1 MMASNILSRLLPPTF
16 GTPSIYETMREH
28 DQPSEYDIEER
39 AGMALD
45 EENLGVTFR
54 DSEVDEALTDVNASR
69 LHTSKLLNPKEKSQS
84 APRRVTPRQRR
95 PSMSPKMAEEED
107 DLDDEVPM
115 SLLIEGDEDRV
126 GARERRQSG
135 EGLPPV
141 PGPQSR
147 GTRAQW
153 QATQEQQRLH
163 HELGLG
169 NPAQKMFGPAVRLN
183 IVDAKEKAM
192 WRWANVENLDNYLR
206 EVYDYYIGNGIWCM
220 LLHRFLNLL

>member
-1 MMASNILSRLLPPTF
+1 MASKILSRLLPPTF
-16 GTPSIYETMREH
+16 GAPSIYETMREH
-28 DQPSEYDIEER
+28 DQFSEYDIEER
-39 AGMALD
+39 AGMAPN
-45 EENLGVTFR
+45 EENLGVAFH
-54 DSEVDEALTDVNASR
+54 DSEGDEALTDINASR
-69 LHTSKLLNPKEKSQS
+69 VHTSKLLNPNEKSRS
-84 APRRVTPRQRR
+84 TPRRPKRGR
-95 PSMSPKMAEEED
+95 PPMSSKMAEEED

-115 SLLIEGDEDRV
+115 SLLIEGDEDQLV
-126 GARERRQSG
+126 AGERRQSG

-163 HELGLG
+163 HEMSPG
-169 NPAQKMFGPAVRLN
+169 NPAPNLLGRAVRLN
-183 IVDAKEKAM
+183 VVDAKEKAL

>member
-1 MMASNILSRLLPPTF
+1 MASNILSRLLPPNF
-16 GTPSIYETMREH
+16 GAPSIYETMREH
-28 DQPSEYDIEER
+28 DQSSEYDIEER

-45 EENLGVTFR
+45 EENLGVAFR

-69 LHTSKLLNPKEKSQS
+69 LHTSKLLKPKGKSRS
-84 APRRVTPRQRR
+84 APRRVTPKQRR
-95 PSMSPKMAEEED
+95 PPMSPKMAEEED

-115 SLLIEGDEDRV
+115 SLLIEGDEDQV
-126 GARERRQSG
+126 GAGERRQSG

-163 HELGLG
+163 HEMGPG
-169 NPAQKMFGPAVRLN
+169 DSTQRIFGRAVRLN

-192 WRWANVENLDNYLR
+192 WRWANVQNLDNYLR

>member
-1 MMASNILSRLLPPTF
+1 MASNLLSRLLPPTF
-16 GTPSIYETMREH
+16 GAPSIYETMREH
-28 DQPSEYDIEER
+28 DQSSEYDIEER

-45 EENLGVTFR
+45 EENLGVAFR
-54 DSEVDEALTDVNASR
+54 DSEADEALTDVNASR
-69 LHTSKLLNPKEKSQS
+69 SNTSKVLNPKEKSRS

-153 QATQEQQRLH
+153 QATQEQHRLH

-169 NPAQKMFGPAVRLN
+169 NPTQKIFGRAVRLN